1 MFGAISLPR
10 ILRVVTPE
18 EKAGVADRDLPTLPE
33 QKAKVQL
40 ARLASST
47 PTVPEDSPLRDYVR
61 SHAQNRPGVYRMIGR
76 DHEVL
81 YVGKSIRVRGRLLSY
96 FRADRSE
103 KASEL
108 IRETRQIAWEYVP
121 NEFFALVREMKLI
134 QQSQPTY
141 NVQHR
146 RKRRYAFVKVT
157 KERAPR
163 VLPVTRVIED
173 GATYYGPFPAVG
185 RVAQTVRELGQALE
199 LRDCPATMPV
209 HFADQLD
216 LWAPDR
222 TPGCLRADLGTCL
235 APCCG
240 RADAESYQVRVRQ
253 AREFLEGSGVEP
265 VRRVDQAMQGAAS
278 RLDFEYAA
286 ILRDR
291 GDRLRRFREELLA
304 FRGQVESLSF
314 VYRVPGFEG
323 DDRLYLIRR
332 GTIRD
337 ELSVPATEVGRA
349 DAAVRVR
356 RVFQPGEPGPA
367 GLRAHEAAEILLV
380 ARWFRLRP
388 KERDAT
394 TNPRRWL
401 RENAVHGMAPHPGP
415 GPSTDPR
422 AALPGCRPSYR
433 SGTSTKRVPVA
444 ASTASRE

>member
-1 MFGAISLPR
+1 
-10 ILRVVTPE
+10 
-18 EKAGVADRDLPTLPE
+18 
-33 QKAKVQL
+33 
-40 ARLASST
+40 
-47 PTVPEDSPLRDYVR
+47 VPEDSPLRDYVR
-61 SHAQNRPGVYRMIGR
+61 AHAQNRPGVYRMIGR

-96 FRADRSE
+96 FRADRSD

-121 NEFFALVREMKLI
+121 SEFAALVREMKLI
-134 QQSQPTY
+134 QRSQPAY

-146 RKRRYAFVKVT
+146 RKRRYAFVKIT
-157 KERAPR
+157 RERAPR

-185 RVAQTVRELGQALE
+185 RVAQSVRELGQALE

-216 LWAPDR
+216 LWSPDR

-240 RADAESYQVRVRQ
+240 RADAASYRERVRQ
-253 AREFLEGSGVEP
+253 ARDFLDGSGVEP
-265 VRRVDQAMQGAAS
+265 VRRVDEAMREAAR

-314 VYRVPGFEG
+314 VYAVPGFEG
-323 DDRLYLIRR
+323 DHRLYLIRR

-337 ELSVPATEVGRA
+337 EIPAPTTDVQR
-349 DAAVRVR
+349 AAVAARVR
-356 RVFQPGEPGPA
+356 QVFQQGDPGPA
-367 GLRAHEAAEILLV
+367 GLKAHEAAEILLV
-380 ARWFRLRP
+380 ARWFRLRA
-388 KERDAT
+388 EQRDAT
-394 TNPRRWL
+394 MTARRWL
-401 RENAVHGMAPHPGP
+401 REGSSRMTFE
-415 GPSTDPR
+415 PSATEPTPSSRTARR
-422 AALPGCRPSYR
+422 AARVDGRAPYR
-433 SGTSTKRVPVA
+433 SGASNSRLPVA
-444 ASTASRE
+444 ASTALRE